1 MPEPK
6 QRGLNM
12 DIGNPWTLISG
23 LVIGLVGMVLFM
35 YGKREQ
41 NLRALGAGVV
51 LCVYPYF
58 VASVVLMWVVF
69 ALVLGAAWALGK
81 YE

>member
-1 MPEPK
+1 
-6 QRGLNM
+6 M
-12 DIGNPWTLISG
+12 DLGNPWTLISG

-69 ALVLGAAWALGK
+69 ALVLGAAWALGQ

>member
-1 MPEPK
+1 
-6 QRGLNM
+6 M
-12 DIGNPWTLISG
+12 DLGNPWTLISG

-69 ALVLGAAWALGK
+69 ALAGR
-81 YE
+81 

>member
-1 MPEPK
+1 
-6 QRGLNM
+6 M
-12 DIGNPWTLISG
+12 DLGNPWTLISG

-58 VASVVLMWVVF
+58 VASVVLMWVAF

>member
-1 MPEPK
+1 
-6 QRGLNM
+6 M
-12 DIGNPWTLISG
+12 DLGNPWTLISG

-69 ALVLGAAWALGK
+69 ALVLGVAWALGK